1 MKANT
6 TEPQISFE
14 LKDSQLKSIEASRQP
29 SDGKLTI
36 KTSIRAGNT
45 TLRTLNVAN
54 ITNVA
59 NFDCIFFARNA
70 PFAPEHV

>member
-6 TEPQISFE
+6 NESQISFN
-14 LKDSQLKSIEASRQP
+14 LKDDQLKSIEQSRQA
-29 SDGKLTI
+29 SNGKLTV
-36 KTSIRAGNT
+36 KTAVRAGNA
-45 TLRTLNVAN
+45 TLVRNLN

>member
-6 TEPQISFE
+6 NESQISFE
-14 LKDSQLKSIEASRQP
+14 LKDSQLKSIEEARQS

-36 KTSIRAGNT
+36 KTAVRAGNGM
-45 TLRTLNVAN
+45 LARNLNL
-54 ITNVA
+54 NVA

>member
-6 TEPQISFE
+6 NESQISFE
-14 LKDSQLKSIEASRQP
+14 LKDNQLKSIEESRQ
-29 SDGKLTI
+29 SSNGKLTI
-36 KTSIRAGNT
+36 KTAVRAGT
-45 TLRTLNVAN
+45 GTLRTL
-54 ITNVA
+54 TTLNVA

>member
-6 TEPQISFE
+6 NESQISFE
-14 LKDSQLKSIEASRQP
+14 LKDSQLKSIEEARQS

-36 KTSIRAGNT
+36 KSAVRAGNGM
-45 TLRTLNVAN
+45 LVRNLNM
-54 ITNVA
+54 TNVA